1 MWGTF
6 PQWRVELGGYTIV
19 RFAYSCWMAIGYD
32 GKPAGNPTAM
42 NTCIGEAVMDTILDY
57 GHDTVEQ
64 QRFLEKHRLVRLKL
78 GWELKALSLDGAR
91 LRTNDAAARA
101 EAKAAAEAYRQC
113 IADLTSVVGGALG

>member
-1 MWGTF
+1 M
-6 PQWRVELGGYTIV
+6 
-19 RFAYSCWMAIGYD
+19 
-32 GKPAGNPTAM
+32 NP
-42 NTCIGEAVMDTILDY
+42 CVGEAVMDTILDY

-91 LRTNDAAARA
+91 LRTNDPAARA

>member
-1 MWGTF
+1 
-6 PQWRVELGGYTIV
+6 
-19 RFAYSCWMAIGYD
+19 
-32 GKPAGNPTAM
+32 
-42 NTCIGEAVMDTILDY
+42 MDTILDF

-78 GWELKALSLDGAR
+78 GWEFKALSLDGAR
-91 LRTNDAAARA
+91 LRTNDPGARA